1 MISPPCLLCK
11 FLQEHLKQKA
21 LFTQETGS
29 YFITLYSYLG
39 ALFEFQVLK
48 TEKEL
53 VLYRFF
59 SIQNKTITT
68 KNTKGKP
75 WNHEMDFL
83 IEIQP

>member
-11 FLQEHLKQKA
+11 FLEEHLKQKA
-21 LFTQETGS
+21 LFTQETGP
-29 YFITLYSYLG
+29 YHFILLLG

-53 VLYRFF
+53 VLYCFF
-59 SIQNKTITT
+59 SVQNETITT
-68 KNTKGKP
+68 KNIKGKP

>member
-21 LFTQETGS
+21 LFNQEMGS
-29 YFITLYSYLG
+29 YHFILLLG

-53 VLYRFF
+53 VLCSFF
-59 SIQNKTITT
+59 SVQNKTITT
-68 KNTKGKP
+68 KNTKGKT

>member
-1 MISPPCLLCK
+1 MISPPSLLSK

-21 LFTQETGS
+21 LFTQEIGS
-29 YFITLYSYLG
+29 YHFILLLG

-48 TEKEL
+48 AEKEL
-53 VLYRFF
+53 VLCSFF
-59 SIQNKTITT
+59 SVQNKTITT
-68 KNTKGKP
+68 KNGKP